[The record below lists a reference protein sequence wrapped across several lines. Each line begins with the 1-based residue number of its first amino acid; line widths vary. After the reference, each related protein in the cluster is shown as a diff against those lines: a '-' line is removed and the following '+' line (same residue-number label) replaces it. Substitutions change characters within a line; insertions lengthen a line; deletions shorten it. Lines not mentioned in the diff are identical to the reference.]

1 MKLAVPLS
9 SIKEYSSVQARLTI
23 GLAFERV
30 ARLSFPDLSGGDSK
44 RRALIEAKEPPK
56 TTGSETA
63 QGQDIDG
70 TWSFVYAIVERHSLR
85 PQPSSAAATSSEKP
99 AKGSVA
105 LIAVEIVRLAVP
117 EIFGARRAACWAIER
132 GASLGTPLINL
143 FGS

>member
-1 MKLAVPLS
+1 M
-9 SIKEYSSVQARLTI
+9 
-23 GLAFERV
+23 
-30 ARLSFPDLSGGDSK
+30 
-44 RRALIEAKEPPK
+44 
-56 TTGSETA
+56 TGKETA

-85 PQPSSAAATSSEKP
+85 PRPSSAAATSGEKP

-117 EIFGARRAACWAIER
+117 EIFGARRAAYWAIER